1 MFEIGVLKYR
11 IIFLL
16 TETVCKVKRMKIKT
30 PIIFVP
36 VACFIVI
43 FTVSTLILCQ
53 NTPLSEKN
61 FPLEV
66 DLDKTVFNV
75 GEKISFNATIIN
87 KSGKDVNMSSNGE
100 QPCVFF
106 HNVNDNTTHV
116 EITVKV
122 DQIFKANEKISRVL
136 EYEAIE
142 AGTYILDAHYRMFVN
157 NIWIQNKLDT
167 IIVEVK

>member
-1 MFEIGVLKYR
+1 MCRKMMKNKR
-11 IIFLL
+11 QIII
-16 TETVCKVKRMKIKT
+16 VA
-30 PIIFVP
+30 
-36 VACFIVI
+36 VACFIAI
-43 FTVSTLILCQ
+43 FTVSALICQ
-53 NTPLSEKN
+53 TAPLSGKD

-87 KSGKDVNMSSNGE
+87 KSGKDVNMYSNGQ
-100 QPCVFF
+100 QPWVIFR
-106 HNVNDNTTHV
+106 NVNDDRIYGQTCPG
-116 EITVKV
+116 VK
-122 DQIFKANEKISRVL
+122 QIFKANEKITRVY
-136 EYEAIE
+136 EYEAVE